1 MRAFM
6 FQAAQQLI
14 VHDDFTILPYEAQQV
29 DEDEVHPVILMRR
42 KWNTLQIIRLQP
54 ADGIGLHDIERMMM
68 GEVEQMR
75 HVRRGNGVQNAYSLT
90 LFIFS
95 KWRSDENMR
104 AIAQAAK
111 QGGMTQSRGAAGLA
125 VDLARGVTGPLP
137 ENSAVKD
144 VSFDAVRELVERYP
158 QDEYPDA
165 LLARSRTQWEALLED
180 LSVRWQERFEKA
192 LNPEKK
198 ASATLAIL
206 VITALIWIAAQQYP
220 DQVVIPFMLIPE
232 AVQTGEW
239 WRLITAVFMH
249 YEFTH
254 IAFNMMS
261 LYVFGRFVERIF
273 GMGRFLLIYFLSG
286 LSGSLMAFALHPN
299 PSLGA
304 SGAIFGLFGALLAF
318 GRYDR
323 KTFSMTIG
331 ASIYGLLAVNIIFGF
346 IMPRVGYWA
355 HIGGLIGGFLLA
367 MALGVPKHERKQPLL
382 YGAGYVVF
390 SVLMLLLGMGTFS

>member
-1 MRAFM
+1 MY
-6 FQAAQQLI
+6 QTAQQLI
-14 VHDDFTILPYEAQQV
+14 VHDDFTILSYGAQQP
-29 DEDEVHPVILMRR
+29 DEDEVLPVILVRR
-42 KWNTLQIIRLQP
+42 KWNTLQFIRLQP
-54 ADGIGLHDIERMMM
+54 ADGIGLQDIERMMM
-68 GEVEQMR
+68 GEVEHMR
-75 HVRRGNGVQNAYSLT
+75 EVRRGSGVQNAYSLT

-95 KWRSDENMR
+95 QWRSDENMR

-111 QGGMTQSRGAAGLA
+111 QGGMISSHGAAGLA
-125 VDLARGVTGPLP
+125 VDLARGVVGPLP

-165 LLARSRTQWEALLED
+165 LLTRTRTQWEAMLAD
-180 LSVRWQERFEKA
+180 LSVRRQERFEKA
-192 LNPEKK
+192 LNPDKK
-198 ASATLAIL
+198 ATATLAIL
-206 VITALIWIAAQQYP
+206 AITTLIWIAAQQFP
-220 DQVVIPFMLIPE
+220 NQVVIPFMLIPE
-232 AVQTGEW
+232 AVRAGEW

-254 IAFNMMS
+254 VAFNMMS
-261 LYVFGRFVERIF
+261 LYVFGRYVERIF

-323 KTFSMTIG
+323 KTFAMTIG

-355 HIGGLIGGFLLA
+355 HIGGLIGGFLLT
-367 MALGVPKHERKQPLL
+367 MAIGVPKHERKQPLL